1 MQSEKTLQWA
11 VSQNN
16 ESVVV
21 TLVGELTR
29 NTLLPLWKQRASFLS
44 PSGNQQIYWDLA
56 GLTHLDSAGFTLLA
70 EMLNH
75 YGKQTANHL
84 IHTPK
89 VIFTLAELYD
99 LDEWLAQYTL

>member
-21 TLVGELTR
+21 TLIGELTR
-29 NTLLPLWKQRASFLS
+29 N
-44 PSGNQQIYWDLA
+44 
-56 GLTHLDSAGFTLLA
+56 TLLA

>member
-1 MQSEKTLQWA
+1 
-11 VSQNN
+11 
-16 ESVVV
+16 
-21 TLVGELTR
+21 
-29 NTLLPLWKQRASFLS
+29 
-44 PSGNQQIYWDLA
+44 
-56 GLTHLDSAGFTLLA
+56 
-70 EMLNH
+70 MLNH